1 MSKEILYNLE
11 VEQNITEATEGL
23 TVLQPENKKIM
34 VNEGMQTETPF
45 KDDDDSENDTPILE
59 ETPELGYKIEYL
71 NKKRK

>member
-1 MSKEILYNLE
+1 MSKEILYALE

-23 TVLQPENKKIM
+23 TLIQPEKKKIM

-45 KDDDDSENDTPILE
+45 KDDDDSENDTPIIK
-59 ETPELGYKIEYL
+59 ETPELEYKIEYL